1 MTKRYSDAYNTG
13 FEAAAQGELRDANP
27 YSAVTWDRDEWF
39 RGFDGDEMTTE
50 KRKIVLR
57 ISICPTG
64 LEQGFEGDMLDPEL
78 LLAEIESVA
87 AKRWPA
93 AEIEFETLQI
103 GFRQGDEFAECWIDG
118 VRDDEQARQVIA
130 DVDYSDEDLYQ
141 DIAEEE

>member
-1 MTKRYSDAYNTG
+1 MTNRYSDAYNTG
-13 FEAAAQGELRDANP
+13 YEAAAQGELRSENP
-27 YSAVTWDRDEWF
+27 YADVTWERDEWF
-39 RGFDGDEMTTE
+39 SGFDGDAMTTE

-57 ISICPTG
+57 ISICPTS
-64 LEQGFEGDMLDPEL
+64 LEQGSEGDMLDPEL

-93 AEIEFETLQI
+93 AEIELETLQI

-118 VRDDEQARQVIA
+118 VRDDEQAQQVVD

-141 DIAEEE
+141 DIAEDE